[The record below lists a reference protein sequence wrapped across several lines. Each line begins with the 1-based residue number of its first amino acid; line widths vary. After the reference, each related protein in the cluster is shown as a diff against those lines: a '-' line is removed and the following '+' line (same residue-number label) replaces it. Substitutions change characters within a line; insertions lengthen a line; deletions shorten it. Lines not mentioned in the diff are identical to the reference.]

1 MNFLA
6 ALLDAYDT
14 SMEQG
19 LVDKQEGDNAV
30 LLPLYHTNMKSRGND
45 IIQVYLTKQG
55 GLSHAEFVPEG
66 DMSIFPVTNDSIARA
81 GKNPPSHPLV
91 DKISYIAREDE
102 DLHSLYINEFN
113 RWYQEVTDSEIK
125 EFLTIIKQFIDGEHF
140 LDKILGKL
148 YGKEKYSR
156 DQLEVHYTEGE
167 KTKKLDLSKV
177 FLTFAVNDF
186 IGYKTVSV
194 TNYVKLHEEYIQYVE
209 AQESPRGIC
218 NISGEEQQLTTKHR
232 GLLGNAKLISVSNN
246 KETYQGRFKNGTDI
260 IQVGYRTSEK
270 VHLMLKYLLENQNSR
285 RWLGG
290 QQYLVNWFSDDIANE
305 SQLDVSV
312 ESIVPFSTDELTKP
326 KVVTLANKEV
336 GKSFIRGEQKF
347 SDKAN
352 YYAAIIDKASNGRIS
367 LKFFRDLQ
375 ASQLLKN
382 LKKWEKR
389 YRWERYN
396 AQDGKVHP
404 TTPSLWQFLQGAYGV
419 ERNGRL
425 EIDND
430 NFKKDQ
436 FQKLVI
442 SLIDGRPIPANIA
455 TALNMNIR
463 KPMSYGRT
471 WSQIQFVTLAI
482 FSHENG
488 EEQTPVLDKENTDRS
503 YLFGRLLA
511 VLDRTE
517 AATYNRMASD
527 GQSRNDSDKHRVTN
541 AQKFWTS
548 YTNHPAK
555 TMQTLIEKTKNYEKT
570 LRRDRWRLFLKLD
583 KEKQEIINL
592 LNDYHLDS
600 ADLNKPLDYH
610 FIFGYYAETQF
621 LFTKTEKSESEELE
635 NVNE

>member
-1 MNFLA
+1 MSFLT
-6 ALLDAYDT
+6 ALLRAYD
-14 SMEQG
+14 SSLEQG
-19 LVDKQEGDNAV
+19 LVDKQEGNNTV
-30 LLPLYHTNMKSRGND
+30 LLPLYHTNMKSDGND
-45 IIQVYLTKQG
+45 IIQVTLTNTGDLFQ
-55 GLSHAEFVPEG
+55 SEFLPKGETI
-66 DMSIFPVTNDSIARA
+66 IFPITEDSVVRTSNKA
-81 GKNPPSHPLV
+81 SHPLIDNFSYLSSINEEKNKLYIKEFNKWYSFV
-91 DKISYIAREDE
+91 QDNQIKQYLSIIKKFMMKSNFLENILDSLYGKGNYSRKELKISY
-102 DLHSLYINEFN
+102 S
-113 RWYQEVTDSEIK
+113 K
-125 EFLTIIKQFIDGEHF
+125 EG
-140 LDKILGKL
+140 
-148 YGKEKYSR
+148 
-156 DQLEVHYTEGE
+156 
-167 KTKKLDLSKV
+167 KTKKTDLSKT

-186 IGYKTVSV
+186 IGYKTVKV
-194 TNYVKLHEEYIQYVE
+194 TDFVKLHENYIQYVE
-209 AQESPRGIC
+209 AQDSSRGVC
-218 NISGEEQQLTTKHR
+218 NISGEEQPLTMKHR
-232 GLLGNAKLISVSNN
+232 GFFGNAKLISVSNN
-246 KETYQGRFKNGTDI
+246 KETYKGRFKNKDDI
-260 IQVGYRTSEK
+260 IRVGRRTSEK
-270 VHLMLKYLLENQNSR
+270 IHLMLKYLLENQNSR

-305 SQLDVSV
+305 SQLDVSI
-312 ESIVPFSTDELTKP
+312 ESIVPFSTDEPTKP
-326 KVVTLANKEV
+326 EVTSLANKEV
-336 GKSFIRGEQKF
+336 GKSFIRGEQLF
-347 SDKAN
+347 SNDAN

-367 LKFFRDLQ
+367 LKFFRDLR

-382 LKKWEKR
+382 LKKWEER

-396 AQDGKVHP
+396 AQDGKVYP
-404 TTPSLWQFLQGAYGV
+404 TTPSLWQFLQVAYGV

-442 SLIDGRPIPANIA
+442 SLIDGQMIPANIA

-471 WSQIQFVTLAI
+471 WSQIQFVTLAV

-517 AATYNRMASD
+517 AATYNRMGSD
-527 GQSRNDSDKHRVTN
+527 GQSRADSDKRRVTN

-570 LRRDRWRLFLKLD
+570 LKSNSWGLFLKLD
-583 KEKQEIINL
+583 QEKQEIINL

>member
-1 MNFLA
+1 MDFLT
-6 ALLDAYDT
+6 ALLHAYDT
-14 SMEQG
+14 SLEQG
-19 LVDKQEGDNAV
+19 LVDKQGGNDTV
-30 LLPLYHTNMKSRGND
+30 LLPLYHTSMKSRGND

-55 GLSHAEFVPEG
+55 ELSQAEFVSENE
-66 DMSIFPVTNDSIARA
+66 MIIFPVTNDSIARA

-91 DKISYIAREDE
+91 DKISYISRENKE
-102 DLHSLYINEFN
+102 LHSLYLNEFN
-113 RWYQEVTDSEIK
+113 RWYQEVTDSKVK
-125 EFLTIIKQFIDGEHF
+125 EFLTIIKQFIDDELF
-140 LDKILGKL
+140 LDKILDSL
-148 YGKEKYSR
+148 YGKANYSR
-156 DQLEVHYTEGE
+156 DQLEVNYNEG
-167 KTKKLDLSKV
+167 KKDKKLDLSKV
-177 FLTFAVNDF
+177 FLSFAVSDF
-186 IGYKTVSV
+186 SGYQTISV
-194 TNYVKLHEEYIQYVE
+194 TNFVKLHDNYIQYVE
-209 AQESPRGIC
+209 AQDSPRGIC

-246 KETYQGRFKNGTDI
+246 KETYQGRFKNGSDI
-260 IQVGYRTSEK
+260 IQIGYKTSEK

-305 SQLDVSV
+305 SQLDPSISSVMPFLPNDTTKQKIVSL
-312 ESIVPFSTDELTKP
+312 D
-326 KVVTLANKEV
+326 NKAV
-336 GKSFIRGEQKF
+336 GKSFVRGEQQF
-347 SDKAN
+347 SKDAN

-375 ASQLLKN
+375 VSQLLVN
-382 LKKWEKR
+382 LQKWQNN
-389 YRWERYN
+389 YSWERYN
-396 AQDGKVHP
+396 RQDEKVYA
-404 TTPSLWQFLQGAYGV
+404 TTPSLWQFLQAAYGI

-442 SLIDGRPIPANIA
+442 SLIDGRLIPANVS

-463 KPMSYGRT
+463 KPLNYDRT
-471 WSQIQFVTLAI
+471 WSLIRFVTLAI
-482 FSHENG
+482 FSHKNG
-488 EEQTPVLDKENTDRS
+488 EEQTPMLDRENINRS

-517 AATYNRMASD
+517 AATYDHKDNRS
-527 GQSRNDSDKHRVTN
+527 DSDKKRITN

-555 TMQTLIEKTKNYEKT
+555 TMQTLIEKTKSYEKA
-570 LRRDRWRLFLKLD
+570 LKNASPGLLNKLD

-592 LNDYHLDS
+592 LNDNYLDS
-600 ADLNKPLDYH
+600 VDINKALDYH

-621 LFTKTEKSESEELE
+621 LFTKTEKNESEELE